1 MIAEAIIALTTNKI
15 LILLLINI
23 LLLII
28 GTFMDAGAS
37 IIVLTPILLPI
48 VVQLG
53 VDPIHFGVM
62 MILNLSIGFV
72 TPPVGVNLFVA
83 SSITKMSLQDM
94 VGRVIP
100 FLISMITVLLLVTYI
115 PTISMAL
122 VNIFY

>member
-1 MIAEAIIALTTNKI
+1 
-15 LILLLINI
+15 
-23 LLLII
+23 
-28 GTFMDAGAS
+28 MDAGAS